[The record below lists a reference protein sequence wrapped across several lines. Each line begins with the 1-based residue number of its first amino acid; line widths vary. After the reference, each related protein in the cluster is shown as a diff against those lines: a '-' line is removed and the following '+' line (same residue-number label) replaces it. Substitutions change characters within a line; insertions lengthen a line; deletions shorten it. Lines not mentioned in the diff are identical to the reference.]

1 MAPAEQRWV
10 VDAVAEGVARVEVD
24 GDRVVSVPAWLL
36 PAGASEGDVLRV
48 TREREGGRAVVT
60 IERDAWATHR
70 ARSDAEARAG
80 ERADGTPARGEG
92 ATGDIEL

>member
-1 MAPAEQRWV
+1 MPPAEQRWV

-48 TREREGGRAVVT
+48 TRAREGGRAVVT

-70 ARSDAEARAG
+70 ARADAEERAEKGAG
-80 ERADGTPARGEG
+80 ERPAGEG

>member
-1 MAPAEQRWV
+1 M
-10 VDAVAEGVARVEVD
+10 DAIAEGVARVEVD

-48 TREREGGRAVVT
+48 TREREPGRAVVT

-70 ARSDAEARAG
+70 ARAGAEARAD
-80 ERADGTPARGEG
+80 ERAGGTSAGGEG

>member
-1 MAPAEQRWV
+1 MPPSEQRWV

-48 TREREGGRAVVT
+48 TREREPGRAVVT

-70 ARSDAEARAG
+70 ARADAEGRAG
-80 ERADGTPARGEG
+80 ERAGETPAGGED